1 MTGVLIVSA
10 FVAGLVAFDR
20 LMLAAEAR
28 GWVRWRRSPPTRA
41 SANTALLEIL
51 SIYEPAHQHVVE
63 ERRATDADDEAGD
76 DDPIGR
82 LDPFGRL
89 EPLGRRGPLGRIGP
103 DPGARRRPRA

>member
-1 MTGVLIVSA
+1 MMTGVFIVAASI
-10 FVAGLVAFDR
+10 AGLLAFDR

-63 ERRATDADDEAGD
+63 ERRATDAEDEAGD
-76 DDPIGR
+76 DDP
-82 LDPFGRL
+82 LDPTD
-89 EPLGRRGPLGRIGP
+89 RR
-103 DPGARRRPRA
+103 A